1 MASAMKKIQ
10 GKKENKAEKIDEKSP
25 VRSKTLNMTVN
36 EGLKNEVQLG
46 GRLKVEKERNHLGS
60 DDLSR
65 QRRSR
70 VRVETCRGYLKLKY

>member
-10 GKKENKAEKIDEKSP
+10 GEKENKAEKIDEKGP

-36 EGLKNEVQLG
+36 EGLKNEVLLG
-46 GRLKVEKERNHLGS
+46 ERPKVEKERNHLGS

-65 QRRSR
+65 EREDQ
-70 VRVETCRGYLKLKY
+70 E